1 MTAPRPDNAAIP
13 PYLMRVL
20 LHAAPE
26 PDLSGRGS
34 GILLASDWV
43 LTARHVVADSATR
56 RTLYD
61 PDDLAVWD
69 GRAAHPIAAVI
80 AADQGEDL
88 ALLRLAQP
96 LPGIAPAD
104 LVAGLGREDLQRL
117 TPDLA
122 ACGYPGARRAA
133 APLSYPGLQTLL
145 AGQDQRERIGDL
157 QLRGGLPEGMSGG
170 ALYLQSPPGQPVLGL
185 LYLGG
190 QGAAT
195 SRVIPA
201 ATILKFLG
209 RAAPDLLRLVHTLEP
224 GALTVPAPKPHCVT
238 ARTWDQQ
245 RGPLRDLL
253 LALPDWDLLAVRRG
267 FVTAALG
274 EHPAARLT
282 WEGDGFTVAGELVSK
297 LKYYSAAPLP
307 DGRHAVCALLAE
319 ARTRKWDQAPAIG
332 DAVRRLAAAFGC
344 ESNADAAG
352 AGNGSE

>member
-201 ATILKFLG
+201 ETILAFIG
-209 RAAPDLLRLVHTLEP
+209 RAVPGLTGLVHTLAA
-224 GALTVPAPKPHCVT
+224 GALAGRAGPPRPID

-245 RGPLRDLL
+245 YLPLRNLL
-253 LALPDWDLLAVRRG
+253 MALPAWNVLAERRE
-267 FVTAALG
+267 FVTTALR
-274 EHPAARLT
+274 EHPAARLI
-282 WEGDGFTVAGELVSK
+282 WEGQDFTVAGELVSK
-297 LKYYSAAPLP
+297 LKYYSAVPLS
-307 DGRHAVCALLAE
+307 DGRHPVCALLAE
-319 ARTRKWDQAPAIG
+319 AHTRKWDRPPAIG

-344 ESNADAAG
+344 ELNADGAG
-352 AGNGSE
+352 ADNGFE